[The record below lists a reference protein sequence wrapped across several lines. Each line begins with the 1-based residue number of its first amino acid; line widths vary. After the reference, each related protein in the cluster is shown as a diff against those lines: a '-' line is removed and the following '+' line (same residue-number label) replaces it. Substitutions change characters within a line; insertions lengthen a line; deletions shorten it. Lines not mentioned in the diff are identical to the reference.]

1 MMNSNPYYNAPMGA
15 PAQPYM
21 NYGMPYGGVAPMP
34 QPVQPKMTQI
44 LSPEDI
50 NTLKAKNTS
59 FNINVDPIDILR
71 ANCVH
76 RENGNFKIV
85 DNGDGTVTCSICGET
100 FTPIYSADDGNVEAI
115 VKQNM
120 DLLNT
125 IKLAYVDL
133 PPEMGREYFP
143 IIELIKKIPALYK
156 IAMNDLNKYTNIQ
169 QQQNNGGGYGNAFTN
184 LNMITSGY
192 GSYYQPQ
199 PYGAYPAPGYG
210 YDPNQTFMPGQPTP
224 ASMAQQNIPMTPST
238 PPVYNPYAMNQV
250 PANQN
255 PFNMY
260 AQPQVPAQAPVN
272 PYVPQTQAPAPVAP
286 APGMMSQPVPA
297 PPTSTPAPVPPTAPE
312 QNVTVTETIKV

>member
-1 MMNSNPYYNAPMGA
+1 MNNPYYNAPMGA
-15 PAQPYM
+15 PTQPYM
-21 NYGMPYGGVAPMP
+21 AYGMPYNGVGMMP
-34 QPVQPKMTQI
+34 QPAQPKMTQI
-44 LSPEDI
+44 LSQEDI

-100 FTPIYSADDGNVEAI
+100 FTPIYSAEDGNIEAA
-115 VKQNM
+115 VKQVN
-120 DLLNT
+120 DILNT

-133 PPEMGREYFP
+133 PPDMGREFFP
-143 IIELIKKIPALYK
+143 IKELINKIPPLYK

-169 QQQNNGGGYGNAFTN
+169 QNQQTGAGYGNAFTN
-184 LNMITSGY
+184 LNMITAGY

-199 PYGAYPAPGYG
+199 PYGVAPGYG
-210 YDPNQTFMPGQPTP
+210 YDPNQSFMPGQPTP
-224 ASMAQQNIPMTPST
+224 ASMAQQNIPMTPVT
-238 PPVYNPYAMNQV
+238 PAYGYNPTMNQV
-250 PANQN
+250 PASQN

-260 AQPQVPAQAPVN
+260 AQPQAMQPAPAP
-272 PYVPQTQAPAPVAP
+272 YGQAPAPVAP
-286 APGMMSQPVPA
+286 QPYQPQVMTQPVPA
-297 PPTSTPAPVPPTAPE
+297 GPTSTPAPAPVPVPPSAPE